1 MFGWRLVSERELTLT
16 ATLADEQIKTAVALQ
31 RRAEEYAQKCE
42 NLLTHER
49 ERIDSERERADRIA
63 DSLFVSSGLPPASAT
78 GVAEASAARLDAD
91 GKKADYMKEMAEI
104 FEESWEDGALDEE
117 EPIEEENA
125 PQK

>member
-1 MFGWRLVSERELTLT
+1 MFGYRLVSERELLMIGQI
-16 ATLADEQIKTAVALQ
+16 ADEQIKTAVALQ
-31 RRAEEYAQKCE
+31 RKAEEYAQKCE
-42 NLLTHER
+42 ALLDHER
-49 ERIDSERERADRIA
+49 KRIDDERERADRIA

-117 EPIEEENA
+117 EPIEETDA
-125 PQK
+125 LQK

>member
-1 MFGWRLVSERELTLT
+1 MFGYRLVSERELLMIGQI
-16 ATLADEQIKTAVALQ
+16 ADEQIKTAVALQ

-104 FEESWEDGALDEE
+104 FEESWDDVSAVDEE
-117 EPIEEENA
+117 PVEEENA
-125 PQK
+125 KD

>member
-1 MFGWRLVSERELTLT
+1 MFGWKLVSERELTLT

-91 GKKADYMKEMAEI
+91 GKKEGYMKEMAEI
-104 FEESWEDGALDEE
+104 FQESWDDVSAVDEE
-117 EPIEEENA
+117 PVEETDGG
-125 PQK
+125 K